1 MAARRS
7 YGTGSLVERPA
18 GSGKWLFRYVT
29 GTDPVTK
36 KMVRRS
42 VTLTAKNKTAA
53 QAQANKILVELDQA
67 PAGSRAPVH
76 VVLSEWMAFQTTRG
90 RSPTTLYGYQKI
102 IDRNLVPAIGE
113 IPVSDLTAHHLDT
126 LYAQLTRDGLSAS
139 TVKGVHRVI
148 SAALNQAVKRGW
160 IDKNP
165 AQRATTPDQ
174 SAPKLEVPSPDQ
186 ARALIAA
193 CREHDELLG
202 AFVFL
207 SAVTGCRRGEITA
220 LRWPAVQGSHLVIKD
235 SAFEVAGRAGVKS
248 TKSGKE
254 RLVHLDEPVTTWL
267 EAWRQR
273 CESVASEFGVTLE
286 SDAFIFSSRPDGS
299 RMVTMG
305 RMSGGFRTVADSL
318 GMPQFHLHSLR
329 HFVAT
334 ELLAAGLSAKDTAE
348 MLGHADPSLT
358 LRVYA
363 HATQSRQVEAARTMA
378 AALTDPSPEQP
389 MNHTGFPRDSMVS
402 EPASLTGSVSS

>member
-1 MAARRS
+1 
-7 YGTGSLVERPA
+7 
-18 GSGKWLFRYVT
+18 
-29 GTDPVTK
+29 
-36 KMVRRS
+36 
-42 VTLTAKNKTAA
+42 VTLTARTKSAA
-53 QAQANKILVELDQA
+53 QSQANKILAALNEA
-67 PAGSRAPVH
+67 PAGSRAPVR
-76 VVLSEWMAFQTTRG
+76 VVLQEWMAFQTTRG

-102 IDRNLVPAIGE
+102 IDRNLAPAIGE

-126 LYAQLTRDGLSAS
+126 LYASLSSDGLSPS

-148 SAALNQAVKRGW
+148 SAALNQAVKWGW

-165 AQRATTPDQ
+165 AQRATTPEQ

-186 ARALIAA
+186 ARALIEA
-193 CREHDELLG
+193 CRERDELLG

-220 LRWPAVQGSHLVIKD
+220 LRWMAFQGSHLVIKD
-235 SAFEVAGRAGVKS
+235 SAFEVAGRVGVKS

-254 RLVHLDEPVTTWL
+254 RLVHLDEPIILWL
-267 EAWRQR
+267 ETWRQR
-273 CESVASEFGVTLE
+273 CDEIASEFGVTLE
-286 SDAFIFSSRPDGS
+286 EDGFIFSSRPDGS

-305 RMSGGFRTVADSL
+305 RMSGGFRRIADSL

-363 HATQSRQVEAARTMA
+363 HATKSRQIEAARTMA
-378 AALTDPSPEQP
+378 AVVAPPSLE
-389 MNHTGFPRDSMVS
+389 
-402 EPASLTGSVSS
+402 EPAEITERP